1 MVLIILGIIVLVLGI
16 FILKQKEEL
25 HKLGN
30 GIRSVGIVL
39 IVIGALNACVK
50 QIDAGQIG
58 VSCLFGF

>member
-25 HKLGN
+25 QKIGN

-50 QIDAGQIG
+50 QRY
-58 VSCLFGF
+58 